1 MPWILLFLPLIVA
14 AVNQLVLRK
23 SAGSCRL
30 VSTAS
35 AVATLVISFL
45 LLGKNRHRFAF
56 DWATIGDFN
65 LEIGIQLDRLSTG
78 MMIVVTGIGVLVHIF
93 SLAYMKDDEAKAR
106 YFTGLSLFMFS
117 MTGIVL
123 ANNFIMTFIFWELVG
138 LSSYLLIGHWYQ
150 KDSAA
155 DAAKKAFLCNRVG
168 DFGFMIGILMLW
180 GITGTLAFD
189 GMERRGTFQAAN
201 APIFTATLSAAVL
214 CIFCG
219 AVGKSAQLPL
229 HVWLPDAMEGPTPVS
244 ALIHAATMVAAGV
257 YMLFRVQLSLGF
269 EVFDRLPASTV
280 IAWTG
285 GITALV
291 AALMATQQDDI
302 KRVLA
307 YSTLSQLGYMV
318 MAVGLVA
325 GEAGMFHLFTH
336 AWFKALLFLGSGA
349 VIYACHHEQDIWK
362 MGGLLKKMPITGI
375 TFAHRHSP
383 HSSPCPVTSGFFS
396 KEEILEAAHEK
407 QPILFWIAAFVAVLT
422 PFYMTRL
429 FVVAFLGKPRSDNA
443 DHAHEVGPL
452 MFVPLVILA
461 VLALVAGLP
470 FVARHSLP
478 PTAPRRSSSSTS
490 DFAHPGS
497 PSSRSSL
504 GVGRRLR
511 PLQRQGQGPALHPA
525 APQNRFYIDGF
536 YDNFLVRYFQD
547 AFAAIVHFFDEFLIN
562 GLLVGG
568 LSRGAASF
576 GNLFR
581 KVQSGNLQ
589 GYAFAFGL
597 GVILVIY
604 FTVFSNWTAKFIP
617 PESSSKLSHARP
629 PRLPPDPR
637 LHRDPARRARP
648 AHRHRRVRGQ
658 SRARPLRR
666 VLLEMLL
673 LVLLRCR
680 FLKNPRST
688 SPSVSPMA

>member
-1 MPWILLFLPLIVA
+1 MNLAWILLFLPLVVA

-23 SAGSCRL
+23 NPLVPL

-45 LLGKNRHRFAF
+45 LLGKTGTTTF
-56 DWATIGDFN
+56 DWATIGDFH
-65 LEIGIQLDRLSTG
+65 LQIGIQLDPLSTG
-78 MMIVVTGIGVLVHIF
+78 MMIVVTGIGALVHIF

-123 ANNFIMTFIFWELVG
+123 ADNFIMTFIFWELVG

-168 DFGFMIGILMLW
+168 DFGFMVGILMLW
-180 GITGTLAFD
+180 GITGTL
-189 GMERRGTFQAAN
+189 TFSEMVVPATISTGVIGAA
-201 APIFTATLSAAVL
+201 IL

-257 YMLFRVQLSLGF
+257 YMLFRVQLSIGSEWFDGF
-269 EVFDRLPASTV
+269 SGTT
-280 IAWTG
+280 IAYVG
-285 GITALV
+285 GFTSLV
-291 AALMATQQDDI
+291 AALMATQQSDI
-302 KRVLA
+302 KKILA

-375 TFAHRHSP
+375 TFALGTAALIAVP
-383 HSSPCPVTSGFFS
+383 FVTSGFYS
-396 KEEILEAAHEK
+396 KEEILA
-407 QPILFWIAAFVAVLT
+407 AAFGKNKFLFAIAVFVAFLT
-422 PFYMTRL
+422 TFYMTRA
-429 FVVAFLGKPRSDNA
+429 FVVAFLGKHRSENA
-443 DHAHEVGPL
+443 GHAREVGPL
-452 MFVPLVILA
+452 MLIPLILLAGMAIGSAWLTTPLSAIDPRVHAHGPHEGHSIVLGASIASLILGLIAGFVLYNGKDKDPLSI
-461 VLALVAGLP
+461 
-470 FVARHSLP
+470 
-478 PTAPRRSSSSTS
+478 
-490 DFAHPGS
+490 
-497 PSSRSSL
+497 
-504 GVGRRLR
+504 
-511 PLQRQGQGPALHPA
+511 PLFK
-525 APQNRFYIDGF
+525 NRFYVDQF

-547 AFAAIVHFFDEFLIN
+547 AFAAIVHFFDELLIN

-568 LSRGAASF
+568 LSRSAASF

-581 KVQSGNLQ
+581 KLQSGELQ
-589 GYAFAFGL
+589 AFTYAFGL
-597 GVILVIY
+597 GVILDLY
-604 FTVFSNWTAKFIP
+604 FTVF
-617 PESSSKLSHARP
+617 L
-629 PRLPPDPR
+629 
-637 LHRDPARRARP
+637 
-648 AHRHRRVRGQ
+648 
-658 SRARPLRR
+658 
-666 VLLEMLL
+666 
-673 LVLLRCR
+673 
-680 FLKNPRST
+680 
-688 SPSVSPMA
+688 

>member
-1 MPWILLFLPLIVA
+1 MNPAWILLFLPFAVA
-14 AVNQLVLRK
+14 AACQLVLRK
-23 SAGSCRL
+23 SALVPL

-35 AVATLVISFL
+35 AAATLVISFL
-45 LLGKNRHRFAF
+45 LLGKNETHSFN
-56 DWATIGDFN
+56 WATIGDFSI
-65 LEIGIQLDRLSTG
+65 EIGIKLDQLSTG
-78 MMIVVTGIGVLVHIF
+78 MMIVVTGVGLLVHVF
-93 SLAYMKDDEAKAR
+93 SLAYMKDDSAKNR

-150 KDSAA
+150 KESAA

-168 DFGFMIGILMLW
+168 DFGFMVGILMLW
-180 GITGTLAFD
+180 GITGHLAFD
-189 GMERRGTFQAAN
+189 QMKGGLEAFQTAN
-201 APIFTATLSAAVL
+201 PAIFTGVLSAAVL

-257 YMLFRVQLSLGF
+257 YMLFRLQFSLGF
-269 EVFDRLPASTV
+269 EVFEGLAASTI

-285 GITALV
+285 GLTALV

-375 TFAHRHSP
+375 TFAIGFAALIAVP
-383 HSSPCPVTSGFFS
+383 FTSGFFS
-396 KEEILEAAHEK
+396 KELILEAAFEK
-407 QPILFWIAAFVAVLT
+407 HKFLFWIAVFVAVLT

-429 FVVAFLGKPRSDNA
+429 FVIAFLGKAKSENA

-452 MFVPLVILA
+452 MFVPLAILA
-461 VLALVAGLP
+461 VLGLTAGFP
-470 FVARHSLP
+470 FVAGNLAPALP
-478 PTAPRRSSSSTS
+478 
-490 DFAHPGS
+490 AHAGEFHLNFLFWI
-497 PSSRSSL
+497 SL
-504 GVGRRLR
+504 GALVIGAGGGFLLYAGKEKDPVSI
-511 PLQRQGQGPALHPA
+511 PLFR
-525 APQNRFYIDGF
+525 NRFYIDGI

-547 AFAAIVHFFDEFLIN
+547 AFAAIIAFFDELVIN
-562 GLLVGG
+562 GLIVGG
-568 LSRGAASF
+568 FSRAAEST

-581 KVQSGNLQ
+581 KVQSGSLQ
-589 GYAFAFGL
+589 GYAFAFGI
-597 GVILVIY
+597 GVILVVY
-604 FTVFSNWTAKFIP
+604 YTAF
-617 PESSSKLSHARP
+617 
-629 PRLPPDPR
+629 
-637 LHRDPARRARP
+637 
-648 AHRHRRVRGQ
+648 
-658 SRARPLRR
+658 
-666 VLLEMLL
+666 
-673 LVLLRCR
+673 
-680 FLKNPRST
+680 
-688 SPSVSPMA
+688 